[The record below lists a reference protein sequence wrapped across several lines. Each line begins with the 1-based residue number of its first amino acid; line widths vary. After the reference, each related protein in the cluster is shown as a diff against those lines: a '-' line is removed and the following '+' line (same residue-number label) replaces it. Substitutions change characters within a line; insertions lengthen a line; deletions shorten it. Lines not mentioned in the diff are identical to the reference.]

1 MRLVDLFRLGWPR
14 DIVYSFFDH
23 SCLCVAFQLLYDL
36 KGVSTVKG
44 GCKLIRLVVLLLRLG
59 WTQDIVYC
67 RTVRVMGNG
76 VNVERRGFSMR
87 L

>member
-1 MRLVDLFRLGWPR
+1 
-14 DIVYSFFDH
+14 
-23 SCLCVAFQLLYDL
+23 
-36 KGVSTVKG
+36 
-44 GCKLIRLVVLLLRLG
+44 LIRLVVLLLRLG